1 MIRRIPMT
9 WWLAT
14 AGVLVGPLSSPCRAW
29 ADSPTTTDEAPKPA
43 PPESA
48 ESAKTRAAQATR
60 EGLNLF
66 QNKQYEAARYAF
78 SRAFELDPQTDTLV
92 ELGLAELEAGHPFAA
107 VEHLR
112 EYLDRKDAPA
122 ANADAVRTQWLPR
135 AEDETALKEFFP
147 EPVPLPASDGTHP
160 AEPSAPVMSHSW
172 IAPPVSYERGRTTRS
187 PARWAT
193 AMGLESAALAAAGVA
208 IGFSV
213 AVERAASEANGLIQR
228 VRSETGGDSGCLAP
242 NPASACPQ
250 VRQDRDA
257 ERANAIR
264 ANWLFAGAGTLA
276 ALGAVSFFLW
286 PSHPDGRVANVH
298 VGPVLGDRSAGAAVV
313 GTW

>member
-1 MIRRIPMT
+1 
-9 WWLAT
+9 
-14 AGVLVGPLSSPCRAW
+14 
-29 ADSPTTTDEAPKPA
+29 
-43 PPESA
+43 
-48 ESAKTRAAQATR
+48 
-60 EGLNLF
+60 LNLF

-242 NPASACPQ
+242 NPASACPPGPSGPRRGTRERDPGELALRGSRHSGGARSRELFPMALAPGRPG
-250 VRQDRDA
+250 RQRPCGSGPGRSIRGGRGGGDLVERRFFFERRA
-257 ERANAIR
+257 E
-264 ANWLFAGAGTLA
+264 GTH
-276 ALGAVSFFLW
+276 
-286 PSHPDGRVANVH
+286 PSAQGRRKEWEDGQH
-298 VGPVLGDRSAGAAVV
+298 IK
-313 GTW
+313 